1 MSVSEQPKKQ
11 RKRHDISAYQFK
23 PGQSGNPGGR
33 PKKLPITEALQEI
46 LADPEKARAYVLAAL
61 KHAIKSG
68 SASHFKEINDRV
80 EGRVVERVEHTGANG
95 SPLTVRIEFEQPDA
109 DSNSEVS

>member
-1 MSVSEQPKKQ
+1 MARTEQREKQ
-11 RKRHDISAYQFK
+11 RGGITGKGWL

-33 PKKLPITEALQEI
+33 PKKLPISDALREI
-46 LADPEKARAYVLAAL
+46 LDDPEKARAYVLAAL

-80 EGRVVERVEHTGANG
+80 EGSIAQRVEHTGEDGEPIQHTIRFGAK
-95 SPLTVRIEFEQPDA
+95 EKKPD
-109 DSNSEVS
+109 ER